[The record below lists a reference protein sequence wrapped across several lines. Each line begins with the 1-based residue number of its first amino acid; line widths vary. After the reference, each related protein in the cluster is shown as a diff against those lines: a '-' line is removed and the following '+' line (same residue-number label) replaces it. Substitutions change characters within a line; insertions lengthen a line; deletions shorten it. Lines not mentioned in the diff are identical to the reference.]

1 MWLSYVNSKFS
12 LVAMLLMS
20 VVKVK
25 MVESYVCMLQKRPD
39 PSRDGALRWS
49 LPYAQICLCQGV
61 VAPKVMSTCPKVN
74 TGDLR
79 FVDDPLPLTMRHNWR
94 KDILDALLDRTT
106 YCSIRAVSEVPDDV
120 TSHTSDDSSSNP
132 STAVSGVP
140 EDVTSQTSDDSSTI
154 NPKTIKDVVSTLDD
168 GSTHE
173 SSSVDSMT
181 SAMLQHSTVDSP
193 AIACNDPLGM
203 ENRDIPDGNIQAS
216 SSLYPAKAGRLNGA
230 SRWGTHRSDAAI
242 PPWIQADIGYAT
254 DVFGVITQ
262 GSGDVVAQLWTTS
275 FKVSTFLSTLLNDEM
290 FITDQHGA
298 AVIFPGNVDI
308 SSEVIAT
315 FPEPVDARIV
325 RITCLDG
332 SSSVYASL
340 RFEILGC
347 KN

>member
-106 YCSIRAVSEVPDDV
+106 YCSIRAVSEVADDV

-132 STAVSGVP
+132 STAVSEVP
-140 EDVTSQTSDDSSTI
+140 DDVTSHTSDDSSS
-154 NPKTIKDVVSTLDD
+154 NPST
-168 GSTHE
+168 
-173 SSSVDSMT
+173 
-181 SAMLQHSTVDSP
+181 
-193 AIACNDPLGM
+193 ACNDPLGM